1 MKATIVR
8 KVANIKDWH
17 DAVAEYK
24 YMHGKE
30 MPKAEVKV
38 EKTIHLTAA
47 EFDKVRTIYS
57 KTANGCRKTR
67 I

>member
-1 MKATIVR
+1 MQDKKFTIVR

-38 EKTIHLTAA
+38 EKTIHLPLPLQSY
-47 EFDKVRTIYS
+47 FSRCDL
-57 KTANGCRKTR
+57 
-67 I
+67 